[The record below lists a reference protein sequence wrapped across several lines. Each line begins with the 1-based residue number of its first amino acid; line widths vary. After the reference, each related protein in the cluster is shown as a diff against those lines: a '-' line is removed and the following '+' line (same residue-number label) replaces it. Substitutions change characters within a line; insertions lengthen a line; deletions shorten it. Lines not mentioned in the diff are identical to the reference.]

1 MTIVIFTLV
10 AFLKRLPRRLC
21 CRVSKVTLSSV
32 AGSNPDLERDTSPC
46 FFHYLLNVM
55 GLAMAA
61 SSCKNFKNSVYLKS
75 FLYSAD
81 QQISYAY
88 NKDL

>member
-1 MTIVIFTLV
+1 MTIVIFTPVTL
-10 AFLKRLPRRLC
+10 LKILPRRLGC
-21 CRVSKVTLSSV
+21 GVSKVTLSSV
-32 AGSNPDLERDTSPC
+32 VGSNPDLDIDNSPC
-46 FFHYLLNVM
+46 FLYYLLNVM

-81 QQISYAY
+81 QKMSNAY
-88 NKDL
+88 NKDF